1 MRGIY
6 KVYPPEVIAL
16 ENVDWELRKGEI
28 HSIVGE
34 NGAGKSTLMKI
45 LSGLIKPSAGSIYIN
60 GKEIAFSA
68 PHQAMKKGIGMV
80 HQEFMLVPSF
90 KIYENVILG
99 DEDSVVDNLGLI
111 DSDRARRLVDD
122 VAKRYGFRINVDAT
136 TSGVSVAMQQ
146 KVEILKQLYRDVEI
160 LIMDEP
166 TAVLTP
172 QETEELF
179 DRLKELNE
187 KGKTVVFISHKLDEV
202 LQISDRITVL
212 RKGRKVGTVD
222 NKGITKKELA
232 NMMVGRDVVFTVSR
246 GVSSIG
252 KRVLSI
258 KELSVCKDSKAVL
271 GPLSFDV
278 HEGEIVGIAGI
289 EGNGQFEL
297 VEALIGTSPIHEGKL
312 YVGNVDITNM
322 SIRGRRRYIG
332 FVSQDRK
339 YTGLALQSTT
349 MKNIIMTHHIG
360 QMLKRMKFTIDW
372 DRAKGFSRRL
382 VDSYAIVC
390 RDVHESVST
399 LSGGNQQK
407 VVVARE
413 FSLDVPFLLLDQPT
427 RGLDVGTIEFI
438 HQRILQM
445 RGNGMAILLIS
456 AELDELFTL
465 SDKIYV
471 MRGGKI
477 VVELAP
483 SLTTKEEV
491 GAYMLGVGAHGQEQ

>member
-1 MRGIY
+1 
-6 KVYPPEVIAL
+6 
-16 ENVDWELRKGEI
+16 
-28 HSIVGE
+28 
-34 NGAGKSTLMKI
+34 
-45 LSGLIKPSAGSIYIN
+45 
-60 GKEIAFSA
+60 
-68 PHQAMKKGIGMV
+68 
-80 HQEFMLVPSF
+80 
-90 KIYENVILG
+90 
-99 DEDSVVDNLGLI
+99 
-111 DSDRARRLVDD
+111 
-122 VAKRYGFRINVDAT
+122 
-136 TSGVSVAMQQ
+136 
-146 KVEILKQLYRDVEI
+146 
-160 LIMDEP
+160 
-166 TAVLTP
+166 
-172 QETEELF
+172 
-179 DRLKELNE
+179 
-187 KGKTVVFISHKLDEV
+187 
-202 LQISDRITVL
+202 
-212 RKGRKVGTVD
+212 
-222 NKGITKKELA
+222 
-232 NMMVGRDVVFTVSR
+232 
-246 GVSSIG
+246 
-252 KRVLSI
+252 
-258 KELSVCKDSKAVL
+258 
-271 GPLSFDV
+271 
-278 HEGEIVGIAGI
+278 
-289 EGNGQFEL
+289 
-297 VEALIGTSPIHEGKL
+297 
-312 YVGNVDITNM
+312 
-322 SIRGRRRYIG
+322 RRYIG

-339 YTGLALQSTT
+339 YTGLALQSTV

-477 VVELAP
+477 VAELVP